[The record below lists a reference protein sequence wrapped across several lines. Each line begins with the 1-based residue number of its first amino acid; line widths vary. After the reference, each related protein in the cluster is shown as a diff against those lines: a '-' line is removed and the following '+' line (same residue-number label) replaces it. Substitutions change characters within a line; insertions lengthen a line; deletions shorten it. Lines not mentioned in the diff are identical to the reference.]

1 MVTKQQLDAMG
12 KILPVQ
18 GMEVCGVEGTPCI
31 SVISITH
38 GLKIG
43 SASIL
48 DKLLPDINYIMD
60 VDGKTAWMTVE
71 CLIEFVKS
79 RQKLPNKTLIT
90 AYLQS
95 VLPATQE
102 G

>member
-18 GMEVCGVEGTPCI
+18 GMEVCGAEGTPCI
-31 SVISITH
+31 SVSSITN
-38 GLKIG
+38 GLKI
-43 SASIL
+43 SSESIL
-48 DKLLPDINYIMD
+48 DRLLPDINYYIMD
-60 VDGKTAWMTVE
+60 GETWVTVE
-71 CLIEFVKS
+71 SLIEFVKG
-79 RQKLPNKTLIT
+79 RQKLPNKALIT